1 MRKILREDPGII
13 THTLWGVKSANPVLV
28 QKGLSAQ
35 PEYFAAKKDADYE
48 AAYIISER
56 LISENALK
64 MVADKIGYESFA
76 HETSGRH
83 KPLVVAPVKAGS
95 VVKNLIPLAMAHLIA
110 DRFQL
115 EVCRDIYQRSGTG
128 RTGRSALDRLLL
140 QPEFTGKVERGRKY
154 IIVDD
159 VLTMGGSIA
168 GLASY
173 IESNGGKVICTT
185 VLANQSQVAATAKE
199 RLKPKELELLVKPQ
213 VVHSIEKKFGWRF
226 ENVFEKAVGFPL
238 RALTSREGSFVQS
251 VFESSSQ
258 FTKAVAC
265 ARESIESGAT
275 FKGLQRDK
283 RQP

>member
-1 MRKILREDPGII
+1 MRKVLKEDPGVI
-13 THTLWGVKSANPVLV
+13 THTLWGVKSANPALV

-56 LISENALK
+56 LVSENALK
-64 MVADKIGYESFA
+64 MVADKIGYETFSKDL
-76 HETSGRH
+76 SGRH
-83 KPLVVAPVKAGS
+83 KPVVVAPVKAGS
-95 VVKNLIPLAMAHLIA
+95 VVKNLIPLALAHLVA

-185 VLANQSQVAATAKE
+185 VLANQSQVVATAKE
-199 RLKPKELELLVKPQ
+199 RLKPRELDLLVKPQ
-213 VVHSIEKKFGWRF
+213 VVESIERKFGWRF
-226 ENVFEKAVGFPL
+226 GHVFEKAVGFPL
-238 RALTSREGSFVQS
+238 NALTFREGSFVQS

-258 FTKAVAC
+258 FTKAVEC
-265 ARESIESGAT
+265 AREAIESGTAY
-275 FKGLQRDK
+275 KGRQRDK